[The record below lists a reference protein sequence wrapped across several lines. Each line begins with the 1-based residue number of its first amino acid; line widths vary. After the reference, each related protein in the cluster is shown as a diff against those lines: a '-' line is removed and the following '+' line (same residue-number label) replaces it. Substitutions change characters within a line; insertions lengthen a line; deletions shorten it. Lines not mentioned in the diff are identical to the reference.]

1 MGCDLGTIGTVR
13 SGHPGSEKILPPP
26 VVSSLGR
33 DRRDWVTPSEKT
45 AVVEGKSREKSVD
58 ACCRVG
64 LVSLREDLKST
75 ATGTV
80 GTHASRKLVEPGVW

>member
-1 MGCDLGTIGTVR
+1 MVH
-13 SGHPGSEKILPPP
+13 SSHPSSEKILPPP

-33 DRRDWVTPSEKT
+33 DRRDWVTPSQKT
-45 AVVEGKSREKSVD
+45 AVVVECQKGPVERSVD
-58 ACCRVG
+58 ACCCVG

-80 GTHASRKLVEPGVW
+80 GTHVQSNLEPGL